1 MKKVLAWGMALLM
14 AGTLAGCGSSGS
26 SAPAGTAAA
35 GGGAAAASSTAAG
48 GDAAAASG
56 DTFTLGLICPL
67 SGSSAVS
74 GQILKNATEM
84 AVNEIN
90 EAGGIDGRI
99 KIVLAEVD
107 DEGVPATSVTAMQ
120 KLVEQDKVNAVIG
133 AQASSCTLANMEIT
147 KAAKIPQI
155 TPASSNVAV
164 TQSGNEYIYQMT
176 ATDELHMRNIMKY
189 MSTENGAKTFAIL
202 YESSDFGTGGF
213 KIASDICSEFGL
225 EMVDSEVYN
234 AGDTD
239 FSVVLGKMQKAN
251 PDFFIFWG
259 YHTEVA
265 MICKQMQ
272 QYGISYPV
280 IGQGY
285 NSPELTNLGGAA
297 VEGIMID
304 TAFDAANP
312 DEKVQEFDKK
322 YTELFGEGY
331 DQNAP
336 QSYDAVYV
344 IKDAVERCIADGK
357 DYRDGEVLNSYIC
370 STSWDGVTGV
380 TTFDENG
387 RMEKE
392 LLIITIEGGEHKI
405 IKN

>member
-1 MKKVLAWGMALLM
+1 MAWGLALLM
-14 AGTLAGCGSSGS
+14 AGTLAGCGSGSGS
-26 SAPAGTAAA
+26 PAPASTAAKAPAGTAAA
-35 GGGAAAASSTAAG
+35 PAGGAS
-48 GDAAAASG
+48 ASG
-56 DTFTLGLICPL
+56 ETFTLGLICPL

-99 KIVLAEVD
+99 QIVLAEVD
-107 DEGVPATSVTAMQ
+107 DEGVPANSVTAMQ
-120 KLVEQDKVNAVIG
+120 KLVEQDKVGAVIG

-164 TQSGNEYIYQMT
+164 TQSGNPYIYQMT
-176 ATDELHMRNIMKY
+176 ATDELHMRNIMKF
-189 MSTENGAKTFAIL
+189 MSAEKGAKSFAIL

-213 KIASDICSEFGL
+213 KIASNICGEFGL
-225 EMVDSEVYN
+225 DMVASEVYN

-272 QYGISYPV
+272 QYGISYPC

-312 DEKVQEFDKK
+312 DERVQEFDRK
-322 YTELFGEGY
+322 YTELYGEGY

-344 IKDAVERCIADGK
+344 IKDAIERCIADGK
-357 DYRDGEVLNSYIC
+357 DYTDGETLNGYIA
-370 STSWDGVTGV
+370 STAWDGVTGV

-387 RMEKE
+387 RMNKD
-392 LLIITIEGGEHKI
+392 LLIITIENGEHKI

>member
-1 MKKVLAWGMALLM
+1 MRKCLAWGMAILS
-14 AGTLAGCGSSGS
+14 AITLIGCGSNAS
-26 SAPAGTAAA
+26 SATTGSAA
-35 GGGAAAASSTAAG
+35 GQSSSTTDNGASTP
-48 GDAAAASG
+48 ASG
-56 DTFTLGLICPL
+56 DAFTLGLICPL

-90 EAGGIDGRI
+90 AAGGINGSI
-99 KIVLAEVD
+99 QIVLAEVD

-120 KLVEQDKVNAVIG
+120 KLVEQDKVNVVIG
-133 AQASSCTLANMEIT
+133 SQASSCTLANMEIT

-164 TQSGNEYIYQMT
+164 TQAGNPYIYQMT

-189 MSTENGAKTFAIL
+189 MAEENGAKTFAIL
-202 YESSDFGTGGF
+202 YESSDFGTGGY
-213 KIASDICSEFGL
+213 KIAGNVCADYNL
-225 EMVDSEVYN
+225 EMVANEVYN

-239 FSVVLGKMQKAN
+239 FSVVLGKMQQAN

-272 QYGISYPV
+272 QYGISYPM

-322 YTELFGEGY
+322 YTELYGEGY

-357 DYRDGEVLNSYIC
+357 DYKDGEVLNEYIG
-370 STSWDGVTGV
+370 STTWDGVTGV

-387 RMEKE
+387 RMDKE
-392 LLIITIEGGEHKI
+392 LLIITIENGEHKI
-405 IKN
+405 VKN

>member
-1 MKKVLAWGMALLM
+1 MRKCLAWGMAILS
-14 AGTLAGCGSSGS
+14 AITLIGCGSNAS
-26 SAPAGTAAA
+26 SATTGAAA
-35 GGGAAAASSTAAG
+35 GQSSSTTDNG
-48 GDAAAASG
+48 ASG
-56 DTFTLGLICPL
+56 DAFTLGLICPL

-90 EAGGIDGRI
+90 AAGGINGSI
-99 KIVLAEVD
+99 QIVLAEVD

-120 KLVEQDKVNAVIG
+120 KLVEQDKVNVVIG
-133 AQASSCTLANMEIT
+133 SQASSCTLANMEIT

-164 TQSGNEYIYQMT
+164 TQAGNPYIYQMT

-189 MSTENGAKTFAIL
+189 MAEENGAKTFAIL
-202 YESSDFGTGGF
+202 YESSDFGTGGY
-213 KIASDICSEFGL
+213 KIAGNVCADYNL
-225 EMVDSEVYN
+225 EMVANEVYN

-239 FSVVLGKMQKAN
+239 FSVVLGKMQQAN

-272 QYGISYPV
+272 QYGISYPM

-322 YTELFGEGY
+322 YTELYGEGY

-357 DYRDGEVLNSYIC
+357 DYKDGEVLNEYIG
-370 STSWDGVTGV
+370 STAWDGVTGV

-392 LLIITIEGGEHKI
+392 LLIITIENGEHKI
-405 IKN
+405 VKN

>member
-1 MKKVLAWGMALLM
+1 MKKFLAWGLALFM
-14 AGTLAGCGSSGS
+14 AGSLIGCGSDASSGS
-26 SAPAGTAAA
+26 AASTTAAGGA
-35 GGGAAAASSTAAG
+35 AAPQAEGGAAAAP
-48 GDAAAASG
+48 ASG
-56 DTFTLGLICPL
+56 NAFTLGLICPL

-90 EAGGIDGRI
+90 AEGGINGEI
-99 KIVLAEVD
+99 PIVLAEVD

-164 TQSGNEYIYQMT
+164 TQSGNPYIFQMT

-189 MSTENGAKTFAIL
+189 MAEEKGAKTFAIL
-202 YESSDFGTGGF
+202 YESSDFGTGGY
-213 KIASDICSEFGL
+213 KIATNVCGDYSL
-225 EMVDSEVYN
+225 EMVANEVYN

-239 FSVVLGKMQKAN
+239 FSVVLGKMQQAN

-322 YTELFGEGY
+322 YTELYGEGY

-357 DYRDGEVLNSYIC
+357 DYKDGDVLNEYIH

-387 RMEKE
+387 RMDKE
-392 LLIITIEGGEHKI
+392 LLIIAIENGEHKI
-405 IKN
+405 VKN

>member
-14 AGTLAGCGSSGS
+14 AGALAGCSSS
-26 SAPAGTAAA
+26 EPSAPAAAA
-35 GGGAAAASSTAAG
+35 TQQAAASGGAAAA
-48 GDAAAASG
+48 ASG
-56 DTFTLGLICPL
+56 ETFTLGLICPL

-90 EAGGIDGRI
+90 AEGGINGEI
-99 KIVLAEVD
+99 QIVLAEVD

-164 TQSGNEYIYQMT
+164 TQSGNDYIYQMT

-189 MSTENGAKTFAIL
+189 MAEEKGAKSFAIL
-202 YESSDFGTGGF
+202 YESSDFGTGGY
-213 KIASDICSEFGL
+213 KIAGNVCGDYNL
-225 EMVDSEVYN
+225 TMADSEVYN

-239 FSVVLGKMQKAN
+239 FSVVLGKMQQAN

-272 QYGISYPV
+272 QYGISYPA

-285 NSPELTNLGGAA
+285 NSPELTNLGGSA

-322 YTELFGEGY
+322 YTELYGEGY

-357 DYRDGEVLNSYIC
+357 DYKDGEVLNEYIG
-370 STSWDGVTGV
+370 STAWDGVTGV
-380 TTFDENG
+380 TTFDETG
-387 RMEKE
+387 RMDKE
-392 LLIITIEGGEHKI
+392 LLIITIENGEHKI

>member
-1 MKKVLAWGMALLM
+1 MKKILAWGMALCM
-14 AGTLAGCGSSGS
+14 AGMLAGCGSSGS
-26 SAPAGTAAA
+26 GAPAGSQAPANA
-35 GGGAAAASSTAAG
+35 GAVSDTSNSQGAT
-48 GDAAAASG
+48 SG
-56 DTFTLGLICPL
+56 DGFVLGLICPL

-90 EAGGIDGRI
+90 EAGGINGEI
-99 KIVLAEVD
+99 KITLAEVD

-176 ATDELHMRNIMKY
+176 ATDELHMRNIMKF
-189 MSTENGAKTFAIL
+189 MTEEKGASTFAIL
-202 YESSDFGTGGF
+202 YESSDFGTGGYN
-213 KIASDICSEFGL
+213 IANNVCGDYNL
-225 EMVDSEVYN
+225 TMVDSEVYN

-239 FSVVLGKMQKAN
+239 FSVVLGKMQQAN

-272 QYGISYPV
+272 QYGISYPA

-285 NSPELTNLGGAA
+285 NSPELTNLGGDA

-322 YTELFGEGY
+322 YTELYGEGY

-357 DYRDGEVLNSYIC
+357 DYKNGEVLNEYIG
-370 STSWDGVTGV
+370 STAWDGVTGV

-387 RMEKE
+387 RMDKE
-392 LLIITIEGGEHKI
+392 LLIITIENGEHKI
-405 IKN
+405 VKN

>member
-1 MKKVLAWGMALLM
+1 MKKILKWGMALLM
-14 AGTLAGCGSSGS
+14 AGALVGCGSSDS
-26 SAPAGTAAA
+26 AAPAANATAAA
-35 GGGAAAASSTAAG
+35 GGA
-48 GDAAAASG
+48 AAAASG
-56 DTFTLGLICPL
+56 NTFTLGLICPL

-90 EAGGIDGRI
+90 AAGGINGEI
-99 KIVLAEVD
+99 QIVMAEVD

-164 TQSGNEYIYQMT
+164 TQSGNDFIYQMT
-176 ATDELHMRNIMKY
+176 ATDELHMRNVMKY
-189 MSTENGAKTFAIL
+189 MAEEKGAKTFGIL
-202 YESSDFGTGGF
+202 YESSDFGTGGY
-213 KIASDICSEFGL
+213 KIATNICGDFNL

-239 FSVVLGKMQKAN
+239 FSVVLGKLQQAN

-272 QYGISYPV
+272 QYNISFPA

-297 VEGIMID
+297 VEGIMIS

-322 YTELFGEGY
+322 YTELYGEGY

-357 DYRDGEVLNSYIC
+357 DYKDGEVLNEYIE
-370 STSWDGVTGV
+370 STTWDGVTGV
-380 TTFDENG
+380 TTFDETG
-387 RMEKE
+387 RMDKE
-392 LLIITIEGGEHKI
+392 LLIITIENGEHKI
-405 IKN
+405 VKN

>member
-1 MKKVLAWGMALLM
+1 MKKVLAWGLALLM
-14 AGTLAGCGSSGS
+14 AGTLAGCGSGSGS
-26 SAPAGTAAA
+26 PAPASTAEKAPAGTAAA
-35 GGGAAAASSTAAG
+35 PAGGAS
-48 GDAAAASG
+48 ASG
-56 DTFTLGLICPL
+56 ETFTLGLICPL

-99 KIVLAEVD
+99 QIVLAEVD
-107 DEGVPATSVTAMQ
+107 DEGVPANSVTAMQ
-120 KLVEQDKVNAVIG
+120 KLVEQDKVGAVIG

-164 TQSGNEYIYQMT
+164 TQSGNPYIYQMT
-176 ATDELHMRNIMKY
+176 ATDELHMRNIMKF
-189 MSTENGAKTFAIL
+189 MSAEKGAKSFAIL

-213 KIASDICSEFGL
+213 KIASNICGEFGL
-225 EMVDSEVYN
+225 DMVASEVYN

-272 QYGISYPV
+272 QYGISYPC

-285 NSPELTNLGGAA
+285 NSPELTSLGGAA

-312 DEKVQEFDKK
+312 DERVQEFDRK
-322 YTELFGEGY
+322 YTELYGEGY

-344 IKDAVERCIADGK
+344 IKDAIERCIADGK
-357 DYRDGEVLNSYIC
+357 DYTDGETLNGYIA
-370 STSWDGVTGV
+370 STAWDGVTGV

-387 RMEKE
+387 RMNKD
-392 LLIITIEGGEHKI
+392 LLIITIENGEHKI

>member
-1 MKKVLAWGMALLM
+1 MKKSLLWGLAFLM
-14 AGTLAGCGSSGS
+14 AGALVGCGSSGS
-26 SAPAGTAAA
+26 GTPAGTAAA
-35 GGGAAAASSTAAG
+35 QGAAPAAAAAG
-48 GDAAAASG
+48 GEA
-56 DTFTLGLICPL
+56 FTLGLICPL

-90 EAGGIDGRI
+90 AAGGIDGKI
-99 KIVLAEVD
+99 QIVLAEVD

-164 TQSGNEYIYQMT
+164 TQSGNEFIYQMT

-189 MSTENGAKTFAIL
+189 MAEQNGAKTFAIL
-202 YESSDFGTGGF
+202 YESSDFGTGGY
-213 KIASDICSEFGL
+213 KIASDVCGDYSL
-225 EMVDSEVYN
+225 NMVDSEVYN

-239 FSVVLGKMQKAN
+239 FSVVLGKMQQAD

-265 MICKQMQ
+265 MICRQMQ
-272 QYGISYPV
+272 QYGISYPI

-285 NSPELTNLGGAA
+285 NSPELTNLGGDA

-322 YTELFGEGY
+322 YTELYGEGY

-357 DYRDGEVLNSYIC
+357 DYKDGAVLNEYIR
-370 STSWDGVTGV
+370 STTWDGVTGV
-380 TTFDENG
+380 TTFDESG

-392 LLIITIEGGEHKI
+392 LLIITIENGEHKI

>member
-1 MKKVLAWGMALLM
+1 MRKFLAWGMALLM
-14 AGTLAGCGSSGS
+14 AGALAGCGSSES
-26 SAPAGTAAA
+26 AAPAAAATTAAA
-35 GGGAAAASSTAAG
+35 GGAAAAAP
-48 GDAAAASG
+48 ASG
-56 DTFTLGLICPL
+56 DAFTLGLICPL

-90 EAGGIDGRI
+90 AAGGINGEI
-99 KIVLAEVD
+99 QIVLAEVD

-164 TQSGNEYIYQMT
+164 TQSGNDFIYQMT
-176 ATDELHMRNIMKY
+176 ATDELHMRNVMKY
-189 MSTENGAKTFAIL
+189 MAEEKGAKTFGIL
-202 YESSDFGTGGF
+202 YESSDFGTGGY
-213 KIASDICSEFGL
+213 KIASSLCGDFNL

-239 FSVVLGKMQKAN
+239 FSVVLGKLQKAN
-251 PDFFIFWG
+251 PDFLIFWG

-272 QYGISYPV
+272 QYGISLPA

-297 VEGIMID
+297 VEGIMIS

-357 DYRDGEVLNSYIC
+357 DYKDGEVLNEYIE
-370 STSWDGVTGV
+370 STSWNGVTGT
-380 TTFDENG
+380 TTFDETG
-387 RMEKE
+387 RMDKE
-392 LLIITIEGGEHKI
+392 LLIITIENGEHKI
-405 IKN
+405 VKN

>member
-1 MKKVLAWGMALLM
+1 MKKVLAWGLALLM
-14 AGTLAGCGSSGS
+14 AGTLAGCGSGSGS
-26 SAPAGTAAA
+26 PAPASTAAKAPAGTAAA
-35 GGGAAAASSTAAG
+35 PAGGAS
-48 GDAAAASG
+48 ASG
-56 DTFTLGLICPL
+56 ETFTLGLICPL

-99 KIVLAEVD
+99 QIVLAEVD
-107 DEGVPATSVTAMQ
+107 DEGVPANSVTAMQ
-120 KLVEQDKVNAVIG
+120 KLVEQDKVGAVIG

-164 TQSGNEYIYQMT
+164 TQSGNPYIYQMT
-176 ATDELHMRNIMKY
+176 ATDELHMRNIMKF
-189 MSTENGAKTFAIL
+189 MSAEKGAKSFAIL

-213 KIASDICSEFGL
+213 KIASNICGEFGL
-225 EMVDSEVYN
+225 DMVASEVYN

-272 QYGISYPV
+272 QYGISYPC

-312 DEKVQEFDKK
+312 DERVQEFDRK
-322 YTELFGEGY
+322 YTELYGEGY

-344 IKDAVERCIADGK
+344 IKDAIERCIADGK
-357 DYRDGEVLNSYIC
+357 DYTDGETLNGYIA
-370 STSWDGVTGV
+370 STAWDGVTGV

-387 RMEKE
+387 RMNKD
-392 LLIITIEGGEHKI
+392 LLIITIENGEHKI

>member
-1 MKKVLAWGMALLM
+1 MKKILAWGMAILM
-14 AGTLAGCGSSGS
+14 AGTLAGCGSTGAQ
-26 SAPAGTAAA
+26 APAGTAAGTTA
-35 GGGAAAASSTAAG
+35 GTTGAGTTAAS
-48 GDAAAASG
+48 DSG
-56 DTFTLGLICPL
+56 SGETFTLGLICPL

-74 GQILKNATEM
+74 GHILKNATEM

-90 EAGGIDGRI
+90 EAGGINGTI
-99 KIVLAEVD
+99 KITLAEVD

-120 KLVEQDKVNAVIG
+120 KLVEQDKVQAVIG
-133 AQASSCTLANMEIT
+133 AQASSCTLANMEVT

-155 TPASSNVAV
+155 TPASSNGAV
-164 TQSGNEYIYQMT
+164 TSSGNPYIYQMT

-189 MSTENGAKTFAIL
+189 MSEEKGAKSFAIL
-202 YESSDFGTGGF
+202 YESSDFGTGGY
-213 KIASDICSEFGL
+213 KIASSICSEFGL
-225 EMVDSEVYN
+225 EMAASEVYN

-239 FSVVLGKMQKAN
+239 FSVVLGKMQQAD

-272 QYGISYPV
+272 QYGIDYPV

-312 DEKVQEFDKK
+312 DETVQEFDKK

-357 DYRDGEVLNSYIC
+357 DYTDGEVLNEYIG
-370 STSWDGVTGV
+370 STSWNGVTGV
-380 TTFDENG
+380 TTFDESG
-387 RMEKE
+387 RMDKE
-392 LLIITIEGGEHKI
+392 LLIITIENGEHKI
-405 IKN
+405 VKN

>member
-1 MKKVLAWGMALLM
+1 MRKCLAWGMAILS
-14 AGTLAGCGSSGS
+14 AITLIGCGSNAS
-26 SAPAGTAAA
+26 SATTGAAA
-35 GGGAAAASSTAAG
+35 GQSSSTTDNGASAPVS
-48 GDAAAASG
+48 GDA
-56 DTFTLGLICPL
+56 FTLGLICPL

-90 EAGGIDGRI
+90 AAGGINGSI
-99 KIVLAEVD
+99 QIVLAEVD

-120 KLVEQDKVNAVIG
+120 KLVEQDKVNVVIG
-133 AQASSCTLANMEIT
+133 SQASSCTLANMEIT

-164 TQSGNEYIYQMT
+164 TQAGNPYIYQMT

-189 MSTENGAKTFAIL
+189 MAEENGAKTFAIL
-202 YESSDFGTGGF
+202 YESSDFGTGGY
-213 KIASDICSEFGL
+213 KIAGNVCADYNL
-225 EMVDSEVYN
+225 EMVANEVYN

-239 FSVVLGKMQKAN
+239 FSVVLGKMQQAN

-272 QYGISYPV
+272 QYGISYPM

-322 YTELFGEGY
+322 YTELYGEGY

-357 DYRDGEVLNSYIC
+357 DYKDGEVLNEYIG
-370 STSWDGVTGV
+370 STAWDGVTGV

-392 LLIITIEGGEHKI
+392 LLIITIENGEHKI
-405 IKN
+405 VKN

>member
-1 MKKVLAWGMALLM
+1 MKKAATWGIALLM
-14 AGTLAGCGSSGS
+14 AGVLAGCGTSESSTSTTTAQQTTGS
-26 SAPAGTAAA
+26 EKTAA
-35 GGGAAAASSTAAG
+35 SV
-48 GDAAAASG
+48 SG
-56 DTFTLGLICPL
+56 ETFTLGLVCPL

-90 EAGGIDGRI
+90 EAGGINGEI
-99 KIVLAEVD
+99 QIILAEVD

-164 TQSGNEYIYQMT
+164 TQSGNAYIYQMT

-189 MSTENGAKTFAIL
+189 MAEEKGAKSFAIL
-202 YESSDFGTGGF
+202 YESSDFGTGGY
-213 KIASDICSEFGL
+213 KIANSVCGDYGL
-225 EMVDSEVYN
+225 TMADNEVYN

-239 FSVVLGKMQKAN
+239 FSVVLGKMQKAD

-322 YTELFGEGY
+322 YTELYGEGY

-357 DYRDGEVLNSYIC
+357 DYKDGEVLNEYVG

-380 TTFDENG
+380 TIFDENG
-387 RMEKE
+387 RMQKE
-392 LLIITIEGGEHKI
+392 LLIITIENGEHKI

>member
-1 MKKVLAWGMALLM
+1 MKKTMAWIMAAAMCLT
-14 AGTLAGCGSSGS
+14 ATACGS
-26 SAPAGTAAA
+26 T
-35 GGGAAAASSTAAG
+35 ASSTASTAG
-48 GDAAAASG
+48 STAAGTVESSSVEGASN
-56 DTFTLGLICPL
+56 LGLICPL

-74 GQILKNATEM
+74 GQIMQNATKM
-84 AVNEIN
+84 AVDEIN
-90 EAGGIDGRI
+90 AAGGINGTI
-99 KIVLAEVD
+99 PINLVAVD

-164 TQSGNEYIYQMT
+164 TQSGNDYIYQLT
-176 ATDELHMRNIMKY
+176 ATDELHMRNVMGY
-189 MSTENGAKTFAIL
+189 MVDENNAKTFAIL

-213 KIASDICSEFGL
+213 KIASTVCDDFGL

-234 AGDTD
+234 SGDTD
-239 FSVVLGKMQKAN
+239 FSVPLGKIKQAN
-251 PDFFIFWG
+251 PDFVIFWG

-265 MICKQMQ
+265 MICRQMQ
-272 QYGISYPV
+272 QYGIDLPC

-285 NSPELTNLGGAA
+285 NSPELTNLGGDA
-297 VEGIMID
+297 VNGVMIS

-322 YTELFGEGY
+322 YNELYGGGY

-336 QSYDAVYV
+336 QSYDAVYI

-357 DYRDGEVLNSYIC
+357 DYTDGETLNSYIGN
-370 STSWDGVTGV
+370 TQWQGATGL

-387 RMEKE
+387 RMDKD
-392 LLIITIEGGEHKI
+392 LLVIAIENGEHVI
-405 IKN
+405 VKNYN

>member
-1 MKKVLAWGMALLM
+1 MKKAATWGIALLM
-14 AGTLAGCGSSGS
+14 AGVLAGCGTSESSTSTTTAQQTTGS
-26 SAPAGTAAA
+26 EKTAA
-35 GGGAAAASSTAAG
+35 SV
-48 GDAAAASG
+48 SG
-56 DTFTLGLICPL
+56 ETFTLGLVCPL

-90 EAGGIDGRI
+90 EAGGINGEI
-99 KIVLAEVD
+99 QIILAEVD

-120 KLVEQDKVNAVIG
+120 TLGEQDKVNAVIG

-164 TQSGNEYIYQMT
+164 TQSGNAYIYQMT

-189 MSTENGAKTFAIL
+189 MSEEKGAKSFAIL
-202 YESSDFGTGGF
+202 YESSDFGTGGY
-213 KIASDICSEFGL
+213 KIANSVCGDYGL
-225 EMVDSEVYN
+225 TMADNEVYN

-239 FSVVLGKMQKAN
+239 FSVVLGKMQKAD

-322 YTELFGEGY
+322 YTELYGEGY

-357 DYRDGEVLNSYIC
+357 DYKDGEVLNEYVG

-380 TTFDENG
+380 TIFDENG
-387 RMEKE
+387 RMQKE
-392 LLIITIEGGEHKI
+392 LLIITIENGEHKI

>member
-1 MKKVLAWGMALLM
+1 MRKCLAWGMAILS
-14 AGTLAGCGSSGS
+14 AITLIGCGSNAS
-26 SAPAGTAAA
+26 SATTGSAA
-35 GGGAAAASSTAAG
+35 GQSSSTTDNG
-48 GDAAAASG
+48 ASG
-56 DTFTLGLICPL
+56 DAFTLGLICPL

-90 EAGGIDGRI
+90 AAGGINGSI
-99 KIVLAEVD
+99 QIVLAEVD

-120 KLVEQDKVNAVIG
+120 KLVEQDKVNVVIG
-133 AQASSCTLANMEIT
+133 SQASSCTLANMEIT

-164 TQSGNEYIYQMT
+164 TQAGNPYIYQMT

-189 MSTENGAKTFAIL
+189 MAEENGAKTFAIL
-202 YESSDFGTGGF
+202 YESSDFGTGGY
-213 KIASDICSEFGL
+213 KIAGNVCADYNL
-225 EMVDSEVYN
+225 EMVANEVYN

-239 FSVVLGKMQKAN
+239 FSVVLGKMQQAN

-272 QYGISYPV
+272 QYGISYPM

-322 YTELFGEGY
+322 YTELYGEGY

-336 QSYDAVYV
+336 QSYDAMYV

-357 DYRDGEVLNSYIC
+357 DYKDGEVLNEYIG
-370 STSWDGVTGV
+370 STTWDGVTGV

-387 RMEKE
+387 RMDKE
-392 LLIITIEGGEHKI
+392 LLIITIENGEHKI
-405 IKN
+405 VKN

>member
-1 MKKVLAWGMALLM
+1 MRKFLAWGMALLM
-14 AGTLAGCGSSGS
+14 AGSLVGCGSDASSGS
-26 SAPAGTAAA
+26 AASTAAA
-35 GGGAAAASSTAAG
+35 GGTAPAAAADGGAAAASGNA
-48 GDAAAASG
+48 
-56 DTFTLGLICPL
+56 FTLGLICPL

-90 EAGGIDGRI
+90 AAGGINGEI
-99 KIVLAEVD
+99 QIVLAEVD

-164 TQSGNEYIYQMT
+164 TQSGNPYIFQMT

-189 MSTENGAKTFAIL
+189 MAEENGAKTFAIL
-202 YESSDFGTGGF
+202 YESSDFGTGGY
-213 KIASDICSEFGL
+213 KIASNVCADYGL
-225 EMVDSEVYN
+225 EMAANEVYN

-239 FSVVLGKMQKAN
+239 FSVVLGKMQQAN

-322 YTELFGEGY
+322 YTELYGEGY

-357 DYRDGEVLNSYIC
+357 DYKDGEVLNEYIH

-387 RMEKE
+387 RMDKE
-392 LLIITIEGGEHKI
+392 LLIITIENGEHKI
-405 IKN
+405 VKN

>member
-1 MKKVLAWGMALLM
+1 M
-14 AGTLAGCGSSGS
+14 AGTLAGCGSGSGS
-26 SAPAGTAAA
+26 PAPASTAEKAPAGTAAA
-35 GGGAAAASSTAAG
+35 PAGGAS
-48 GDAAAASG
+48 ASG
-56 DTFTLGLICPL
+56 ETFTLGLICPL

-99 KIVLAEVD
+99 QIVLAEVD
-107 DEGVPATSVTAMQ
+107 DEGVPANSVTAMQ
-120 KLVEQDKVNAVIG
+120 KLVEQDKVGAVIG

-164 TQSGNEYIYQMT
+164 TQSGNPYIYQMT
-176 ATDELHMRNIMKY
+176 ATDELHMRNIMKF
-189 MSTENGAKTFAIL
+189 MSAEKGAKSFAIL

-213 KIASDICSEFGL
+213 KIASNICGEFGL
-225 EMVDSEVYN
+225 DMVASEVYN
-234 AGDTD
+234 AGDTH

-272 QYGISYPV
+272 QYGISYPC

-312 DEKVQEFDKK
+312 DERVQEFDRK
-322 YTELFGEGY
+322 YTELYGEGY

-344 IKDAVERCIADGK
+344 IKDAIERCIADGK
-357 DYRDGEVLNSYIC
+357 DYTDGETLNGYIA
-370 STSWDGVTGV
+370 STAWDGVTGV

-387 RMEKE
+387 RMNKD
-392 LLIITIEGGEHKI
+392 LLIITIENGEHKI

>member
-1 MKKVLAWGMALLM
+1 MRKFLAWGMAMFM
-14 AGTLAGCGSSGS
+14 AGTLVACGSNAS
-26 SAPAGTAAA
+26 SDSAATTAGGAAAGAAESSAA
-35 GGGAAAASSTAAG
+35 GGGAAAS
-48 GDAAAASG
+48 GDA
-56 DTFTLGLICPL
+56 FTLGLICPL

-90 EAGGIDGRI
+90 AAGGIDGSI
-99 KIVLAEVD
+99 QIVLAEVD

-164 TQSGNEYIYQMT
+164 TQSQNPYIFQMT

-189 MSTENGAKTFAIL
+189 MAEEKGAKTFAIL
-202 YESSDFGTGGF
+202 YESSDFGTGGY
-213 KIASDICSEFGL
+213 KIASNVCGDFSL
-225 EMVDSEVYN
+225 EMVANEVYN

-239 FSVVLGKMQKAN
+239 FSVVLGKMQQAN

-357 DYRDGEVLNSYIC
+357 DYKDGEVLNEYIH

-387 RMEKE
+387 RMDKE
-392 LLIITIEGGEHKI
+392 LLIITIENGEHKI
-405 IKN
+405 VKN

>member
-1 MKKVLAWGMALLM
+1 MKKFLAWGMALLM
-14 AGTLAGCGSSGS
+14 AGSLVGCGSNASSGS
-26 SAPAGTAAA
+26 AASTTAA
-35 GGGAAAASSTAAG
+35 GGAAAPAAEG
-48 GDAAAASG
+48 AAVTPASG
-56 DTFTLGLICPL
+56 DAFTLGLICPL

-90 EAGGIDGRI
+90 AAGGINGEI
-99 KIVLAEVD
+99 QIVLAEVD

-164 TQSGNEYIYQMT
+164 TQSGNPYIFQMT

-189 MSTENGAKTFAIL
+189 MAEENGATTFAIL
-202 YESSDFGTGGF
+202 YESSDFGTGGY
-213 KIASDICSEFGL
+213 KIASDVCSDYSL
-225 EMVDSEVYN
+225 EMVANEVYN

-239 FSVVLGKMQKAN
+239 FSVVLGKMQQAN

-322 YTELFGEGY
+322 YTELYGEGY

-357 DYRDGEVLNSYIC
+357 DYKDGEVLNEYIH
-370 STSWDGVTGV
+370 STAWDGVTGI

-387 RMEKE
+387 RMDKE
-392 LLIITIEGGEHKI
+392 LLIITIENGEHKI
-405 IKN
+405 VKN

>member
-1 MKKVLAWGMALLM
+1 MRKFLAWGMAMLM
-14 AGTLAGCGSSGS
+14 AGTLAACGSNASSDSAATTGAGAAGNT
-26 SAPAGTAAA
+26 SAPAASQ
-35 GGGAAAASSTAAG
+35 GG
-48 GDAAAASG
+48 ASG
-56 DTFTLGLICPL
+56 DAFTLGLICPL

-90 EAGGIDGRI
+90 AAGGIDGSI
-99 KIVLAEVD
+99 QIVLAEVD

-164 TQSGNEYIYQMT
+164 TQSENPYIFQMT
-176 ATDELHMRNIMKY
+176 ATDELHMRNIMKF
-189 MSTENGAKTFAIL
+189 MAEEKGAKTFAIL
-202 YESSDFGTGGF
+202 YESSDFGTGGY
-213 KIASDICSEFGL
+213 KIADNVRADYGL
-225 EMVDSEVYN
+225 EMVANEVYN

-239 FSVVLGKMQKAN
+239 FSVVLGKMQQAN

-272 QYGISYPV
+272 QYGISCPV

-322 YTELFGEGY
+322 YTELYGEGY

-357 DYRDGEVLNSYIC
+357 DYKNGEVLNEYIH
-370 STSWDGVTGV
+370 STAWDGVTGV

-387 RMEKE
+387 RMDKE
-392 LLIITIEGGEHKI
+392 LLIITIENGEHKI
-405 IKN
+405 VKN

>member
-1 MKKVLAWGMALLM
+1 MRKFLAWGMALLM
-14 AGTLAGCGSSGS
+14 AGSLVGCGSDASSGS
-26 SAPAGTAAA
+26 AASTAAA
-35 GGGAAAASSTAAG
+35 GGTAPAAAADG
-48 GDAAAASG
+48 GGAVASG
-56 DTFTLGLICPL
+56 NAFTLGLICPL

-90 EAGGIDGRI
+90 AAGGINGEI
-99 KIVLAEVD
+99 QIVLAEVD

-164 TQSGNEYIYQMT
+164 TQSGNPYIFQMT

-189 MSTENGAKTFAIL
+189 MAEENGAKTFAIL
-202 YESSDFGTGGF
+202 YESSDFGTGGY
-213 KIASDICSEFGL
+213 KIASNVCADYGL
-225 EMVDSEVYN
+225 EMAANEVYN

-239 FSVVLGKMQKAN
+239 FSVVLGKMQQAN

-322 YTELFGEGY
+322 YTELYGEGY

-357 DYRDGEVLNSYIC
+357 DYKDGEVLNEYIH

-380 TTFDENG
+380 TTFDEDG
-387 RMEKE
+387 RMDKE
-392 LLIITIEGGEHKI
+392 LLIITIENGEHKI
-405 IKN
+405 VKN

>member
-1 MKKVLAWGMALLM
+1 MRKCLAWGMAILS
-14 AGTLAGCGSSGS
+14 AITLIGCGSNAS
-26 SAPAGTAAA
+26 SATTGSAA
-35 GGGAAAASSTAAG
+35 GQSSSTTDNG
-48 GDAAAASG
+48 ASG
-56 DTFTLGLICPL
+56 DAFTLGLICPL

-90 EAGGIDGRI
+90 AAGGINGSI
-99 KIVLAEVD
+99 QIVLAEVD

-120 KLVEQDKVNAVIG
+120 KLVEQDKVNVVIG
-133 AQASSCTLANMEIT
+133 SQASSCTLANMEIT

-164 TQSGNEYIYQMT
+164 TQAGNPYIYQMT

-189 MSTENGAKTFAIL
+189 MAEENGAKTFAIL
-202 YESSDFGTGGF
+202 YESSDFGTGGY
-213 KIASDICSEFGL
+213 KIAGNVCADYNL
-225 EMVDSEVYN
+225 EMVANEVYN

-239 FSVVLGKMQKAN
+239 FSVVLGKMQQAN

-272 QYGISYPV
+272 QYGISYPM

-322 YTELFGEGY
+322 YTELYGEGY

-336 QSYDAVYV
+336 QSYDAMYV

-357 DYRDGEVLNSYIC
+357 DYKDGEVLNEYIG
-370 STSWDGVTGV
+370 STTWDGVTGV

-392 LLIITIEGGEHKI
+392 LLIITIENGEHKI
-405 IKN
+405 VKN

>member
-1 MKKVLAWGMALLM
+1 MKKFLLWGMALLM
-14 AGTLAGCGSSGS
+14 AGALAGCGSSDTA
-26 SAPAGTAAA
+26 APAATAA
-35 GGGAAAASSTAAG
+35 GGAAAP
-48 GDAAAASG
+48 AAAASG
-56 DTFTLGLICPL
+56 DAFTLGLICPL

-90 EAGGIDGRI
+90 AAGGINGEI
-99 KIVLAEVD
+99 QIVLAEVD

-176 ATDELHMRNIMKY
+176 ATDELHMRNVMKY
-189 MSTENGAKTFAIL
+189 MAEEKGAKTFGIL
-202 YESSDFGTGGF
+202 YESSDFGTGGY
-213 KIASDICSEFGL
+213 KIASSICGDFNL

-239 FSVVLGKMQKAN
+239 FSVVLGKLQQAN

-272 QYGISYPV
+272 QYGISFPA

-297 VEGIMID
+297 VEGIMIS

-357 DYRDGEVLNSYIC
+357 DYKDGEVLNEYIG
-370 STSWDGVTGV
+370 STAWNGVTGT
-380 TTFDENG
+380 TTFDETG
-387 RMEKE
+387 RMDKE
-392 LLIITIEGGEHKI
+392 LLIITIENGEHKI
-405 IKN
+405 VKN

>member
-1 MKKVLAWGMALLM
+1 MKKAATWGIALLM
-14 AGTLAGCGSSGS
+14 AGVLAGCGTSESSTSTTTAQQTTGS
-26 SAPAGTAAA
+26 EKTAA
-35 GGGAAAASSTAAG
+35 SV
-48 GDAAAASG
+48 SG
-56 DTFTLGLICPL
+56 ETFTLGLVCPL

-90 EAGGIDGRI
+90 EAGGINGEI
-99 KIVLAEVD
+99 QIILAEVD

-164 TQSGNEYIYQMT
+164 TQSGNAYIYQMT

-189 MSTENGAKTFAIL
+189 MAEEKGAKSFAIL
-202 YESSDFGTGGF
+202 YESSDFGTGGY
-213 KIASDICSEFGL
+213 KIANSVCGDYGL
-225 EMVDSEVYN
+225 TMADNEVYN

-239 FSVVLGKMQKAN
+239 FSVVLGKMQKAD

-304 TAFDAANP
+304 IAFDAANP

-322 YTELFGEGY
+322 YTELYGEGY

-357 DYRDGEVLNSYIC
+357 DYKDGEVLNEYVG

-380 TTFDENG
+380 TIFDENG
-387 RMEKE
+387 RMQKE
-392 LLIITIEGGEHKI
+392 LLIITIENGEHKI

>member
-1 MKKVLAWGMALLM
+1 MRKCLAWGMAILS
-14 AGTLAGCGSSGS
+14 AITLIGCGSNAS
-26 SAPAGTAAA
+26 SATTGAAA
-35 GGGAAAASSTAAG
+35 GQSSSTTDNGASTP
-48 GDAAAASG
+48 ASG
-56 DTFTLGLICPL
+56 DAFTLGLICPL

-90 EAGGIDGRI
+90 AAGGINGSI
-99 KIVLAEVD
+99 QIVLAEVD

-120 KLVEQDKVNAVIG
+120 KLVEQDKVNVVIG
-133 AQASSCTLANMEIT
+133 SQASSCTLANMEIT

-164 TQSGNEYIYQMT
+164 TQAGNPYIYQMT
-176 ATDELHMRNIMKY
+176 ATDELHMRNVMKY
-189 MSTENGAKTFAIL
+189 MAEENGAKTFAIL
-202 YESSDFGTGGF
+202 YESSDFGTGGY
-213 KIASDICSEFGL
+213 KIAGNVCADYNL
-225 EMVDSEVYN
+225 EMVANEVYN

-239 FSVVLGKMQKAN
+239 FSVVLGKMQQAN

-272 QYGISYPV
+272 QYGVSYPI

-322 YTELFGEGY
+322 YTELYGEGY

-357 DYRDGEVLNSYIC
+357 DYKDGEVLNEYIG
-370 STSWDGVTGV
+370 STTWDGVTGV

-392 LLIITIEGGEHKI
+392 LLIITIENGEHKI
-405 IKN
+405 VKN

>member
-1 MKKVLAWGMALLM
+1 MKKVLAWGLALLM
-14 AGTLAGCGSSGS
+14 AGTLAGCGSGSGS
-26 SAPAGTAAA
+26 PAPASTAAKAPAGTAAA
-35 GGGAAAASSTAAG
+35 PAGGAS
-48 GDAAAASG
+48 ASG
-56 DTFTLGLICPL
+56 ETFTLGLICPL

-99 KIVLAEVD
+99 QIVLAEVD
-107 DEGVPATSVTAMQ
+107 DEGVPANSVTAMQ
-120 KLVEQDKVNAVIG
+120 KLVEQDKVGAVIG

-164 TQSGNEYIYQMT
+164 TQSGNPYIYQMT
-176 ATDELHMRNIMKY
+176 ATDELHMRNIMKF
-189 MSTENGAKTFAIL
+189 MSAEKGAKSFAIL

-213 KIASDICSEFGL
+213 KIASNICGEFGL
-225 EMVDSEVYN
+225 DMVASEVYN

-272 QYGISYPV
+272 QYGIRYPC

-312 DEKVQEFDKK
+312 DERVQEFDRK
-322 YTELFGEGY
+322 YTELYGEGY

-344 IKDAVERCIADGK
+344 IKDAIERCIADGK
-357 DYRDGEVLNSYIC
+357 DYTDGETLNGYIA
-370 STSWDGVTGV
+370 STAWDGVTGV

-387 RMEKE
+387 RMNKD
-392 LLIITIEGGEHKI
+392 LLIITIENGEHKI